1 MAYITEFDQK
11 KTYSVGESN
20 SDIKNI
26 QIALKGLGYYDDK
39 ISKEYTEKVK
49 QAVEA
54 YQEKNQLAV
63 TGKVD
68 AKTMRS
74 IEQNVIK
81 TLAKNDPA
89 LEKAQKVVNDEK

>member
-1 MAYITEFDQK
+1 M
-11 KTYSVGESN
+11 GESN

-26 QIALKGLGYYDDK
+26 KIALKGLGYYDDK

-89 LEKAQKVVNDEK
+89 LEKAQKVMNDEK